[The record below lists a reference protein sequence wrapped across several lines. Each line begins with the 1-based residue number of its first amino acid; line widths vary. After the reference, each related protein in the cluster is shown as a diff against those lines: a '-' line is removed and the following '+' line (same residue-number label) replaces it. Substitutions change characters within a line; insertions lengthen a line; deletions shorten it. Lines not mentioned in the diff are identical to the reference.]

1 MRPDFWEAHN
11 NLGCVLTDL
20 KRPDEATV
28 CFAAALRLAPD
39 KAATL
44 HNLGK
49 RCGTSTGS
57 APP

>member
-1 MRPDFWEAHN
+1 MP
-11 NLGCVLTDL
+11 
-20 KRPDEATV
+20 
-28 CFAAALRLAPD
+28 LRCALAPD

-49 RCGTSTGS
+49 ALRDSSTGS